1 MWHRETIHSKIA
13 HSVRQPRTP
22 PNLGDEE
29 AERIRANGAFFRA
42 HCAGYG
48 FIEGFRARGLRVAQQ
63 QRRPKQLCGFRL
75 VVGRGVKG
83 SSCRSCDLILCVCVR
98 VWKEHASTR
107 RAKTSKKTEER
118 EAKIEM

>member
-13 HSVRQPRTP
+13 HSVRQPITP

-29 AERIRANGAFFRA
+29 AERFRANGAFFRA

-83 SSCRSCDLILCVCVR
+83 SCDLISCVCVCVER
-98 VWKEHASTR
+98 EHASTR
-107 RAKTSKKTEER
+107 RVKTSKKTEER